1 MDLPAERLPGQLRPG
16 ERLLWSGAPDP
27 RVWLTPQDAYLIP
40 LTVAAAAFIGFG
52 VVIAVQ
58 SDVVFFVVWMGLVAL
73 VALYLLAGRFAYK
86 RYRKQRTA
94 YGITSQRALV
104 AGPRTLTDLP
114 LYQRGITVRR
124 SRDGRHA
131 SVAFAASAGPSGMF
145 DVYKVGNLSY
155 ANTGME
161 LFSRRQLPV
170 AFYDVADPE
179 PMLRALEQ
187 ARTTSPPRRRPVS
200 GAE

>member
-1 MDLPAERLPGQLRPG
+1 MDLPAVRLQGQLRPG

-27 RVWLTPQDAYLIP
+27 RVWLTPADGYLIP
-40 LTVAAAAFIGFG
+40 LSVAVSVFVVIWAVTQVQSGPVFFEVWAG
-52 VVIAVQ
+52 VV
-58 SDVVFFVVWMGLVAL
+58 GL

-86 RYRKQRTA
+86 RYRKKRTA

-114 LYQRGITVRR
+114 LYQRGVTVRR

-131 SVAFAASAGPSGMF
+131 SVDFAAGMAPGDMLGVYRAGS
-145 DVYKVGNLSY
+145 LSS

-161 LFSRRQLPV
+161 LFSRNQLPV

-179 PMLRALEQ
+179 PMLQALEQ
-187 ARTTSPPRRRPVS
+187 ARTTPPKAAR
-200 GAE
+200 

>member
-1 MDLPAERLPGQLRPG
+1 MDLPAVRLQEQLRPG

-27 RVWLTPQDAYLIP
+27 RVWLTPEDAYLIP
-40 LTVAAAAFIGFG
+40 LTVAGCAFVGFG
-52 VVIAVQ
+52 LVIAVQ
-58 SDVVFFVVWMGLVAL
+58 SDVAFFVVWSGLVGL
-73 VALYLLAGRFAYK
+73 VGLYIMAGRFVYK

-114 LYQRGITVRR
+114 LYQRGVTVRR

-131 SVAFAASAGPSGMF
+131 SVDFAASAGPSGMF
-145 DVYKVGNLSY
+145 DVYKAGSLSY

-179 PMLRALEQ
+179 PMLQALEQ
-187 ARTTSPPRRRPVS
+187 ARTTPPRTRRSS